1 MVISILPMQTFILPS
16 TMEACANL
24 KYTTTLLVKWMIF
37 LLIHSERILM
47 GSEEHLVRMMIS
59 ASKPLLFVEAH
70 EIVLRTISTVDEED
84 FTLNNTCSIII
95 FYKMLERMKLMEI
108 LLIMKII
115 LFKLLTFHI

>member
-1 MVISILPMQTFILPS
+1 
-16 TMEACANL
+16 
-24 KYTTTLLVKWMIF
+24 
-37 LLIHSERILM
+37 M